1 MTSAAKV
8 MDAWSQFSEVAG
20 ACLHIQDEAAYQEA
34 LTLVNDLMEQSE
46 DSVDDPLKPV
56 LDLLFQSIDAYE
68 MQDKHFL
75 AFHDEAMGIPKD
87 LAALGVLMDQYRLGV
102 NDLPEIGSKSLVSRI
117 LSGQRNLTK
126 KHIQALSKRFGI
138 SPAGFFD

>member
-20 ACLHIQDEAAYQEA
+20 VYLHIQDETAYQEA
-34 LTLVNDLMEQSE
+34 LILVNDLMEQSG
-46 DSVDDPLKPV
+46 DVVDDPLNPM
-56 LDLLFQSIDAYE
+56 LDLLFRSIDAYE
-68 MQDKHFL
+68 MQDKRFR
-75 AFHDEAMGIPKD
+75 AFHDEAMDIPKD
-87 LAALGVLMDQYRLGV
+87 LAVLGVLMDQYGLGV

-117 LSGQRNLTK
+117 LSGERNLTK
-126 KHIQALSKRFGI
+126 KHIQALSERFGI

>member
-20 ACLHIQDEAAYQEA
+20 VYLHIQDEAAYQEA
-34 LTLVNDLMEQSE
+34 LMLVNDLMEQSG
-46 DSVDDPLKPV
+46 DVVDDPLNPV
-56 LDLLFQSIDAYE
+56 LDLLFRSIDAYE
-68 MQDKHFL
+68 MQDKRFR
-75 AFHDEAMGIPKD
+75 AFHDEAMDIPKD
-87 LAALGVLMDQYRLGV
+87 LAVLGVLMDQYGLGV

-117 LSGQRNLTK
+117 LSGERNLTK
-126 KHIQALSKRFGI
+126 KHIQALSERFGI

>member
-20 ACLHIQDEAAYQEA
+20 VYLHIQDETAYQGA
-34 LTLVNDLMEQSE
+34 LALVNDLMEQSG
-46 DSVDDPLKPV
+46 DVVDDPLNPV
-56 LDLLFQSIDAYE
+56 LDLLFRSIDAYE
-68 MQDKHFL
+68 MQDKRFR
-75 AFHDEAMGIPKD
+75 AFHDEAMDIPKD
-87 LAALGVLMDQYRLGV
+87 LAVLGVLMDQYGLGV

-117 LSGQRNLTK
+117 WSGERNLTK
-126 KHIQALSKRFGI
+126 KHIQALSERFGI